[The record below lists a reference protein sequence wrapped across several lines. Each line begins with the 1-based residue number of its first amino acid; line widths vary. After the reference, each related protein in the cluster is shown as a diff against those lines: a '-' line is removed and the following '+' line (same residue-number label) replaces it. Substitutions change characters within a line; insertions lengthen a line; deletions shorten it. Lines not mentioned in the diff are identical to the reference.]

1 MAGDR
6 EATSA
11 ELRRPHL
18 LGELAV
24 VAVLLFAYDHIRA
37 LSTARA
43 AEAMSAGH
51 RLLADESALHVD
63 VEQWANTLLA
73 QHVSWELFAS
83 WYYQLAHTTVTMSV
97 LCYLWVCCPAGYR
110 RARNALIATNAV
122 ALLVFW
128 LFPVAPPRL
137 LTGAGFIDAGLV
149 TGAQAATT
157 VSPNQFAAMPSL
169 HVAWAIWVAV
179 QVTRNV
185 PSRFAHATAVAYA
198 VTTSVVVVA
207 TGNHYVLDVAA
218 GGLLVLAVEAAVLF
232 ASSRVDSDFDLA
244 AA

>member
-1 MAGDR
+1 M
-6 EATSA
+6 
-11 ELRRPHL
+11 
-18 LGELAV
+18 
-24 VAVLLFAYDHIRA
+24 AVLLFAYDHIRA
-37 LSTARA
+37 LSTART
-43 AEAMSAGH
+43 AEAMSAGR
-51 RLLADESALHVD
+51 RLLADEATLHID
-63 VEQWANTLLA
+63 VEHWANTLLA
-73 QHVSWELFAS
+73 QHASWELLAS

-97 LCYLWVCCPAGYR
+97 LCYLWVCCPGGYR
-110 RARNALIATNAV
+110 RARNALIAINVV

-137 LTGAGFIDAGLV
+137 LTGAGFVDSSLV
-149 TGAQAATT
+149 TGATQAATT

-185 PSRFAHATAVAYA
+185 PNRFAQAAAIGYA

-218 GGLLVLAVEAAVLF
+218 GGALVVAVEAALVF
-232 ASSRVDSDFDLA
+232 ASSRVKTDLDLA